1 MLAAIFHSASS
12 RSNSKTEIDKTRRV
26 LSPLKDLLF
35 PIHCF
40 GCKAFGIEICS
51 KCRKYWNPH
60 FYLQSIEDLTVYS
73 AIRYSPVARSILL
86 GAKEN
91 SLHIADELIVD
102 ALLNCLHRLPTQ
114 VLRNAV
120 LMPVP
125 GSKRAIR
132 KRGRDFI
139 FELTKELSIRSGV
152 PVIPGIKINRRLLD
166 QSGLN
171 AADRKRNINGAFE
184 IDGISPE
191 SFKGEILL
199 VDDLVT
205 TGATLLEAKR
215 ALNSGGISVNRAIT
229 ACVAQ
234 TSNI

>member
-1 MLAAIFHSASS
+1 M
-12 RSNSKTEIDKTRRV
+12 

-60 FYLQSIEDLTVYS
+60 FYLQTIDGLTVYS

-86 GAKEN
+86 GSKEN
-91 SLHIADELIVD
+91 SLKIADELIIS

-114 VLRNAV
+114 ILRNAV

-125 GSKRAIR
+125 GSRRAIR

-139 FELTKELSIRSGV
+139 FELTNELSRRSGV
-152 PVIPGIKINRRLLD
+152 PAIPGIKINRRLLD

-171 AADRKRNINGAFE
+171 ASDRKRNIHGAFE
-184 IDGISPE
+184 IDGISPK

>member
-1 MLAAIFHSASS
+1 MFA
-12 RSNSKTEIDKTRRV
+12 
-26 LSPLKDLLF
+26 PLKELLF

-40 GCKAFGIEICS
+40 GCKAIGIEICS
-51 KCRKYWNPH
+51 NCRRYWNPH
-60 FYLQSIEDLTVYS
+60 FYIQTISELKVYS
-73 AIRYSPVARSILL
+73 AIRYSPVAKSILL

-91 SLHIADELIVD
+91 SYAVADKLMVN
-102 ALLNCLHRLPTQ
+102 ALMNCLHRLPSQ
-114 VLRNAV
+114 VLRDAT
-120 LMPVP
+120 LMPIP

-139 FELTKELSIRSGV
+139 LELTKEVSIKSG
-152 PVIPGIKINRRLLD
+152 IPMISGMQIERRLLD
-166 QSGLN
+166 QSGLS
-171 AADRKRNINGAFE
+171 AVDRKRNIYGAFTL
-184 IDGISPE
+184 DKNVQGIS
-191 SFKGEILL
+191 GEILL

-215 ALNSGGISVNRAIT
+215 ALNVSGFSVNQAIT

>member
-1 MLAAIFHSASS
+1 M
-12 RSNSKTEIDKTRRV
+12 

-60 FYLQSIEDLTVYS
+60 FYLQTIDGLTVYS

-91 SLHIADELIVD
+91 SLKIADELIVS

-114 VLRNAV
+114 ILRNAV

-125 GSKRAIR
+125 GAKRAIR

-139 FELTKELSIRSGV
+139 FELTNELSRRSGV
-152 PVIPGIKINRRLLD
+152 PAIPGIKINRRLLD

-171 AADRKRNINGAFE
+171 ASDRKRNIHGAFE
-184 IDGISPE
+184 IDGISPK

>member
-1 MLAAIFHSASS
+1 VAKFHSASF
-12 RSNSKTEIDKTRRV
+12 RSNSKSKKLKTRRV

-51 KCRKYWNPH
+51 NCRKYWNPH

-91 SLHIADELIVD
+91 SLNIADELIVD

-125 GSKRAIR
+125 GSRRAIR

-171 AADRKRNINGAFE
+171 ASDRKRNINGAFE

>member
-1 MLAAIFHSASS
+1 MLSS
-12 RSNSKTEIDKTRRV
+12 
-26 LSPLKDLLF
+26 LKDLLF

-60 FYLQSIEDLTVYS
+60 FYFQNIDGLTVYS
-73 AIRYSPVARSILL
+73 SIKYSPVARSILL

-91 SLHIADELIVD
+91 SLKIADELIVS

-139 FELTKELSIRSGV
+139 FELTNELSRRSGV
-152 PVIPGIKINRRLLD
+152 PAIPGIKINRRLLD

-171 AADRKRNINGAFE
+171 ASDRKRNIHGAFE
-184 IDGISPE
+184 IDGISPK

>member
-1 MLAAIFHSASS
+1 VLA
-12 RSNSKTEIDKTRRV
+12 
-26 LSPLKDLLF
+26 PLKELLF

-40 GCKAFGIEICS
+40 GCRAIGIEVCS
-51 KCRKYWNPH
+51 KCRKFWNPH
-60 FYLQSIEDLTVYS
+60 FYVQTIEELKIYS

-91 SLHIADELIVD
+91 SYAIADELMID
-102 ALLNCLHRLPTQ
+102 ALLNCLHRLPSQ
-114 VLRNAV
+114 VLRKAT
-120 LMPVP
+120 LIPIP

-139 FELTKELSIRSGV
+139 SDLTKEVSLRSGV
-152 PVIPGIKINRRLLD
+152 PMVSGIYIERRLLD
-166 QSGLN
+166 QSGLS
-171 AADRKRNINGAFE
+171 AVDRKRNINGAFAFDKTVQK
-184 IDGISPE
+184 ID
-191 SFKGEILL
+191 GEILL

-215 ALNSGGISVNRAIT
+215 ALNKSGFSVNRAIT

>member
-1 MLAAIFHSASS
+1 M
-12 RSNSKTEIDKTRRV
+12 

-51 KCRKYWNPH
+51 KCRKFWNPH
-60 FYLQSIEDLTVYS
+60 FYLQNIDNLTVYS

-86 GAKEN
+86 GSKEN
-91 SLHIADELIVD
+91 SLKIADELIVS

-114 VLRNAV
+114 ILRNAV

-139 FELTKELSIRSGV
+139 FELTNELSRRSGV
-152 PVIPGIKINRRLLD
+152 PAIPGIKINRRLLD

-171 AADRKRNINGAFE
+171 ASDRKRNIHEAFE
-184 IDGISPE
+184 IDGISPK

-215 ALNSGGISVNRAIT
+215 ALNSGGIPVNRAIT

>member
-1 MLAAIFHSASS
+1 M
-12 RSNSKTEIDKTRRV
+12 
-26 LSPLKDLLF
+26 LSPLKELLF

-40 GCKAFGIEICS
+40 GCNAFGIEICS

-60 FYLQSIEDLTVYS
+60 FYLQRIDELTVYS
-73 AIRYSPVARSILL
+73 SIRYSPVARSILL

-91 SLHIADELIVD
+91 SLKIADELIVN

-114 VLRNAV
+114 VLRDAV

-125 GSKRAIR
+125 GSKRVIR

-139 FELTKELSIRSGV
+139 FDITSELSMRSGV
-152 PVIPGIKINRRLLD
+152 PVMSGIKINRRLLD

-171 AADRKRNINGAFE
+171 AVDRKRNIYGAFE
-184 IDGISPE
+184 IEGISSE

>member
-1 MLAAIFHSASS
+1 MFA
-12 RSNSKTEIDKTRRV
+12 
-26 LSPLKDLLF
+26 PLKELLF

-40 GCKAFGIEICS
+40 GCKAIGIEICS
-51 KCRKYWNPH
+51 NCRRYWNPH
-60 FYLQSIEDLTVYS
+60 FYIQTISELKVYS
-73 AIRYSPVARSILL
+73 AIRYSPVAKSILL

-91 SLHIADELIVD
+91 SYAVADKLMVN
-102 ALLNCLHRLPTQ
+102 ALMNCLHRLPSQ
-114 VLRNAV
+114 VLRDAT
-120 LMPVP
+120 LMPIP

-139 FELTKELSIRSGV
+139 LELTKEVSIKSG
-152 PVIPGIKINRRLLD
+152 IPMISGMQIERRLLD
-166 QSGLN
+166 QSGLS
-171 AADRKRNINGAFE
+171 AVDRKRNIYGAFTL
-184 IDGISPE
+184 DKNVQGIS
-191 SFKGEILL
+191 GEILL

-215 ALNSGGISVNRAIT
+215 ALNKSGFSVNQAIT